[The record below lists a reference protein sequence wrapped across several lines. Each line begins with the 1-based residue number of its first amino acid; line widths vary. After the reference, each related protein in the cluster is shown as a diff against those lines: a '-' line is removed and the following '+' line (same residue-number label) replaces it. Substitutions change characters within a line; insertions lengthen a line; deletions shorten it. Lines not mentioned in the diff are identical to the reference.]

1 MPVIEINAI
10 DECAT
15 GPGLPA
21 LSTAL
26 RDLSPGAPVVVLIH
40 GYKYSPLHPHA
51 NPHDLLFSLAPKRGG
66 RTLSWP
72 RHLGFGRGTQD
83 EGLCI
88 AFGWHARDTIWHA
101 ASAAH
106 RAGAV
111 LARVITQVRDQH
123 AGPVD
128 IFAHS
133 LGARVALSCLP
144 PLQTGDIGR
153 MILLSGAEF
162 RAPARAALQTPA
174 GRSAEIVNVISR
186 ENDPFDL
193 MFERLMQPPTRF
205 DTAIG
210 TGLPDAPNGWRD
222 LAIDEVATR
231 NTLQFLGFH
240 IPPPARRFCHWSGY
254 LRPGL
259 FALYTAILRER
270 MPLSAL
276 PAAPP
281 AQLPRLIPKTR
292 PPLPLLRRVS
302 S

>member
-10 DECAT
+10 DDAAT
-15 GPGLPA
+15 GPGLVE

-26 RDLSPGAPVVVLIH
+26 CDLSPGAPVVVMIH
-40 GYKYSPLHPHA
+40 GYKYSPLHSLA
-51 NPHDLLFSLAPKRGG
+51 NPHDLLFSLTPKRGG

-72 RHLGFGRGTQD
+72 RHLGFGRGTPT

-101 ASAAH
+101 ANAAH

-111 LARVITQVRDQH
+111 LGQVIAGIRRQH
-123 AGPVD
+123 PGPVD

-133 LGARVALSCLP
+133 LGARVALAALH
-144 PLQTGDIGR
+144 PLDAGDIGR

-162 RAPARAALQTPA
+162 RATARQALDTPA
-174 GRSAEIVNVISR
+174 GRTAEIVNVISR
-186 ENDPFDL
+186 ENDLFDL
-193 MFERLMQPPTRF
+193 MFERLLQPPTRF

-210 TGLPDAPNGWRD
+210 TGLTDAPVGWRD
-222 LAIDEVATR
+222 LRIDEDATR
-231 NTLQFLGFH
+231 NTLKSLGFQ

-270 MPLSAL
+270 MCLRAL
-276 PAAPP
+276 PEAAPLR
-281 AQLPRLIPKTR
+281 LPRLIPR
-292 PPLPLLRRVS
+292 VLPPLPLSRSAS